1 MNQAQETT
9 NTRSRVSL
17 VILAFIFIAPILF
30 ALIVFKYRDLVPSE
44 TKNFGELVVPAR
56 PLPEFSLIRNNGD
69 VFTLENMRRKW
80 SYIYF
85 VENHCDDDCKLNLL
99 KMRNA
104 RLGQGAE
111 AQRVHYYLV
120 FTAKPASPDE
130 EAELAKE
137 HTKLTVLYADR
148 DKFQSLL
155 NVFKTDDIGRVD
167 QAKRVHMIDPI
178 GNYMMFYN
186 NGFESIGIMEDLK
199 FLLKS
204 SQIG

>member
-1 MNQAQETT
+1 M
-9 NTRSRVSL
+9 TRSRVSL
-17 VILAFIFIAPILF
+17 VILALIFITPIVF
-30 ALIVFKYRDLVPSE
+30 AFIVFKYRDLVPSE

-56 PLPEFSLIRNNGD
+56 PLPEFNLTHKNGD
-69 VFTLENMRRKW
+69 AFTLEDMRRKW

-85 VENHCDDDCKLNLL
+85 IEDHCDDDCKLNLI

-120 FTAKPASPDE
+120 FTAKPASMSDVDS
-130 EAELAKE
+130 LAKQ
-137 HTKLTVLYADR
+137 HNKLTVLYGDR
-148 DKFQSLL
+148 DKIQILL
-155 NVFKTDDIGRVD
+155 SVFKTDDIGRVD

-186 NGFESIGIMEDLK
+186 NDFKAIGIMEDLK